1 MLSLGTGLQKTIVRD
16 SLYVTQAMALTGRRS
31 PRYPLCHGYRHCPQL
46 SFRRMGIISAYDV
59 TISIF
64 INSTSQ
70 EVTIFNLKVQAC
82 CNFIGKDAPNM
93 ASCAQSTAFLE
104 AIERVR
110 KALSCG
116 IQGLSF
122 SIMLIA

>member
-1 MLSLGTGLQKTIVRD
+1 MSSKQWHSLAGEVLHC
-16 SLYVTQAMALTGRRS
+16 
-31 PRYPLCHGYRHCPQL
+31 RYPLCHGYRHCPQL
-46 SFRRMGIISAYDV
+46 SFCRICIISAYDV